1 MTIILLLALVVALC
15 GCAGRGAGI
24 PENEREVQSLSEIQD
39 DRNDAEASDGEDQGS
54 RLQEGFQPDDQTDQ
68 ESKTDDQ
75 KKLKSE
81 ADDHKGLKDETET
94 EKNSSKD
101 GGTDKT
107 ADAQAQSDK
116 KGKAS
121 TGSGVI
127 MTANDT
133 ANIRTA
139 PSRNADI
146 YRKLVIGEQ
155 AEYVSEDGDW
165 YEVKIDGGTY
175 YVHRDYLD
183 KPGDNKNPS
192 TGTDAGD
199 TGNAKAGGD
208 NINSDQSD
216 NGSSTEAKSSDEQ
229 NNNAGNTDTADS
241 GNKAQPNRSAGRL
254 IAIDAGHQA
263 RGNSE
268 KEPLGP
274 GSTQMKAKVSGGTSG
289 VSSGLPEYELTL
301 QVSLKLRDEL
311 KARGYN
317 VLMIRETN
325 DVNISNA
332 ERATVANNAGADAF
346 IRIHA
351 NGSDN
356 SKANG
361 MMTICQTSSNPYN
374 ASLYD
379 ASKRLSTKVL
389 DNMVAATGAKREKV
403 WETDTMTGINWCQIP
418 VTIVEMGYMTNANE
432 DALMATDDYQ
442 NKIVQGMAN
451 GIDEYFAGQ

>member
-1 MTIILLLALVVALC
+1 
-15 GCAGRGAGI
+15 
-24 PENEREVQSLSEIQD
+24 
-39 DRNDAEASDGEDQGS
+39 
-54 RLQEGFQPDDQTDQ
+54 
-68 ESKTDDQ
+68 
-75 KKLKSE
+75 
-81 ADDHKGLKDETET
+81 
-94 EKNSSKD
+94 
-101 GGTDKT
+101 
-107 ADAQAQSDK
+107 
-116 KGKAS
+116 
-121 TGSGVI
+121 

-165 YEVKIDGGTY
+165 YKVRIDDGTY

-183 KPGDNKNPS
+183 KAGEDGNTSSGTEAGS
-192 TGTDAGD
+192 TE
-199 TGNAKAGGD
+199 NAKAE
-208 NINSDQSD
+208 SDGNNTQS
-216 NGSSTEAKSSDEQ
+216 E
-229 NNNAGNTDTADS
+229 
-241 GNKAQPNRSAGRL
+241 RSAGRL

-301 QVSLKLRDEL
+301 RVSLKLRDEL

-332 ERATVANNAGADAF
+332 ERASVANNAGADAF